1 MFNRMNQT
9 QIKMPKQNTMQS
21 NSIEKVGL
29 PVVKNILNKDLNQT
43 MDINPSK
50 EQQKLLI
57 TVESLNQSEVGTK
70 DFKAF

>member
-9 QIKMPKQNTMQS
+9 QIKLPKQNTMQS